1 MNNHNEIIISD
12 NVTILL
18 SLFTHFNFDSV
29 LYHTYTDIASY
40 HIPTVSL
47 PIPGAD
53 PEILKKLELYIGY
66 HGGPKKKILG
76 FRWSKKTKI
85 TLQIISFWRNISF
98 SIFKFYPFLYK

>member
-1 MNNHNEIIISD
+1 MMNNHNEIIISD

-53 PEILKKLELYIGY
+53 PEILRKLELYISY
-66 HGGPKKKILG
+66 HGSQPAHDVPGTSPEGPLKVLTSG
-76 FRWSKKTKI
+76 TSRGPSGD
-85 TLQIISFWRNISF
+85 S
-98 SIFKFYPFLYK
+98 